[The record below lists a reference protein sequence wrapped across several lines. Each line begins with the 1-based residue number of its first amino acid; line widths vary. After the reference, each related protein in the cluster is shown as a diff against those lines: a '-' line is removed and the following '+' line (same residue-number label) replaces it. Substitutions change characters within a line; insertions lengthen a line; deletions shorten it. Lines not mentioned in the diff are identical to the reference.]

1 MAQPPVQPHCETGP
15 PMGGVEVQVGVAG
28 LESMTSNILVIVFMG
43 VSTFR
48 GSGSGSAGFGGPRTE
63 ISGDLPLGCGAAHA
77 YSHTA
82 REVPVSCHCLA
93 VTNYAKKWPNAEQ
106 IG

>member
-1 MAQPPVQPHCETGP
+1 MAWTRQPPQLQKEVGP
-15 PMGGVEVQVGVAG
+15 AVVGVEVQVGVAG

-48 GSGSGSAGFGGPRTE
+48 GIAGSGSAGFGGPRTE

-77 YSHTA
+77 
-82 REVPVSCHCLA
+82 
-93 VTNYAKKWPNAEQ
+93 
-106 IG
+106 